1 MQPPRPL
8 GRQQAGYGGVRCDVR
23 IHVRTKKEEKKL
35 AKISKEE
42 LIALLNK
49 DLALEYTAC
58 VQYTQ
63 HQGVLKGAMYQSIQ
77 KELVLHAQEELAHAT
92 ILADQIDYL
101 GGVPTVEMPTPKTSE
116 DNETMLQQDLEG
128 ENDAIARYIT
138 RIKQAEEL
146 NLYHLAQQL
155 RNILIVE
162 QEHAMDL
169 EQALGK

>member
-1 MQPPRPL
+1 MEK
-8 GRQQAGYGGVRCDVR
+8 
-23 IHVRTKKEEKKL
+23 ITKED
-35 AKISKEE
+35 
-42 LIALLNK
+42 LIKLLNK
-49 DLALEYTAC
+49 DLGLEYSAC

-77 KELVLHAQEELAHAT
+77 KELIIHAQEELAHAT
-92 ILADQIDYL
+92 TLAAQIDYL
-101 GGVPTVEMPTPKTSE
+101 GGVPTVDIPVPKISKE
-116 DNETMLQQDLEG
+116 NEIMLKQDLDG

-155 RNILIVE
+155 RNILAVE

>member
-1 MQPPRPL
+1 MEK
-8 GRQQAGYGGVRCDVR
+8 
-23 IHVRTKKEEKKL
+23 ITKEK
-35 AKISKEE
+35 
-42 LIALLNK
+42 LIELLNK

-77 KELVLHAQEELAHAT
+77 KELIIHAQEELAHAT
-92 ILADQIDYL
+92 TIAAQIDYL
-101 GGVPTVEMPTPKTSE
+101 GGFPTVDMPNPKTSKE
-116 DNETMLQQDLEG
+116 NETMLKQDLEG
-128 ENDAIARYIT
+128 ENDAIARYIV
-138 RIKQAEEL
+138 RIKQAEEI

-155 RNILIVE
+155 RNILAVE

>member
-1 MQPPRPL
+1 M
-8 GRQQAGYGGVRCDVR
+8 
-23 IHVRTKKEEKKL
+23 
-35 AKISKEE
+35 AKITKEK
-42 LIALLNK
+42 LIEFLNK

-77 KELVLHAQEELAHAT
+77 KELIIHAQEELAHAT
-92 ILADQIDYL
+92 TIAAQIDYL
-101 GGVPTVEMPTPKTSE
+101 DGFPTVDMPVPKTSAE
-116 DNETMLQQDLEG
+116 NEAMLKQDLEG
-128 ENDAIARYIT
+128 ENDAIARYIV

-155 RNILIVE
+155 RNILAVE